1 MIIAVEGI
9 DGAGKNTLVT
19 AVREHLGADAL
30 AFPRY
35 GVSVHADLAHD
46 ALHGRMGD
54 LTDSAY
60 GMATL
65 FALDRAGAKE
75 LLDAYSGAP
84 DKILILDRYVAS
96 NAAYTAART
105 GDPQAVEW
113 VRALEF
119 DRLGLPVP
127 DLQVLVDTAPA
138 VAGRRAARRE
148 EEDAARSRD
157 RYERNARLQE
167 GTFAAYGSLAASGW
181 VSRWVRATEPGT
193 IIQAVEKYD

>member
-19 AVREHLGADAL
+19 AVRDALGAETL

-35 GVSVHADLAHD
+35 GASIHADIAHD

-54 LTDSAY
+54 LSDSAY
-60 GMATL
+60 GMATI

-75 LLDAYSGAP
+75 LLDAYVDTSER
-84 DKILILDRYVAS
+84 IIILDRFVAS

-105 GDPQAVEW
+105 GDPGAIEW
-113 VRALEF
+113 VRELEF
-119 DRLGLPVP
+119 GRLGLPVP
-127 DLQVLVDTAPA
+127 DLHVLVDTPPEEAR
-138 VAGRRAARRE
+138 RRAKHRE
-148 EEDAARSRD
+148 GEDASRARD
-157 RYERNARLQE
+157 QYERNAQLQAD
-167 GTFAAYGSLAASGW
+167 TFAAYEQLAAQSW

-193 IIQAVEKYD
+193 IIQAVHEF